1 MTTRNDLPNL
11 MWLAQR
17 APNRD
22 VAEAIL
28 RAIEE
33 RQEKKR

>member
-1 MTTRNDLPNL
+1 MTKRNDLPNL
-11 MWLAQR
+11 MRLAQC
-17 APNRD
+17 APNRE

-33 RQEKKR
+33 RQKTK